1 MAKFQSGD
9 PNVPAVVADNTG
21 GGFGL
26 VADSNRGTGV
36 HGVNDAPAGAS
47 IDPDRGCGVW
57 GESTNGYGVFGISD
71 NHEGIKGISKI
82 ATGVHGMNDAPAGS
96 SLKPD
101 RGCGILG
108 ESTNG
113 YGVFGSSDNFKALRG
128 ISKNDVGVDGGTNAS
143 DQSGIFGIN
152 NAKGQVPDGLNR
164 PAGNGV
170 WGHTT
175 VEKGSGVVG
184 SVDSGLSQAAG
195 VTGIGAV
202 AGRFF
207 GKVECTGPVECPKS
221 TITCFDVALAGA
233 DCAEE
238 FELARPEQMEP
249 GAVMSFDQD
258 GALRLS
264 SQAYDK
270 KVAGVIS
277 GAGDYKPGIV
287 LDRKQER
294 GNRAPLALVGKAY
307 CLADAQYGS
316 IEVGDLLTT
325 SPTPAHAMKATDH
338 EMAFGAIIGKAL
350 RSLAAGQGL
359 IPVLITLR

>member
-1 MAKFQSGD
+1 MPLSEKSANKD
-9 PNVPAVVADNTG
+9 VPAILGENTAS
-21 GGFGL
+21 GFGVFGKSDL
-26 VADSNRGTGV
+26 GVGV
-36 HGVNDAPAGAS
+36 HGENEGGNS
-47 IDPDRGCGVW
+47 GPDRGVGVW
-57 GESTNGYGVFGISD
+57 GESQ
-71 NHEGIKGISKI
+71 KGF
-82 ATGVHGMNDAPAGS
+82 
-96 SLKPD
+96 
-101 RGCGILG
+101 
-108 ESTNG
+108 
-113 YGVFGSSDNFKALRG
+113 GVFGSSDNLVGVKGVSKIGVGVNGINGGPGANRPDRG
-128 ISKNDVGVDGGTNAS
+128 CGVFGESVNGYGLFASSDNFVGVDGATNAS

-152 NAKGQVPDGLNR
+152 NASGQVPDGLKR

-287 LDRKQER
+287 LDRKQGR